1 MERGFLGFLFN
12 SFVVAA
18 GTICISVPLG
28 TLAAYGLART
38 KTKHAN
44 KLLFG
49 LLAIRMLPQILLAIP
64 FFVMASWISM
74 IDTYAMMI
82 MAMVAINQPFTIW
95 LMRSFFVDVPVELD
109 EAAMIDGC
117 NRWQAF
123 WHVVLPAVRPG
134 LAVTSLF
141 SMLLAYNE
149 FLFALILTGSRTKT
163 LPVAI
168 AEYGGEDIN
177 YWSLSA
183 AGAIGIMLPAVIFT
197 ILVQRHLIRADV
209 WGGEGVTCAHELAT
223 HERSTITMECRLIW
237 IKHPLNAAH
246 SKISQTDNLKKVWPN
261 SALPSLGQ
269 TGVEIYTAPSIWD
282 FLVLPDGVRAYS
294 LPRCSS
300 GMHTRRRQ
308 RSRCLLKL
316 RCVRFCAKIPPSYS
330 AKQRTTKMPEKWAPA
345 LRWQFFDTRCQN
357 PY

>member
-1 MERGFLGFLFN
+1 MKPRHQTALLIFLSIFTFLNLVPILWGLVISLKQPADAFSIPPTLIFEPTLLFHWEVWVERGFLNFLLN
-12 SFVVAA
+12 SLVIAA
-18 GTICISVPLG
+18 GTICISVPIG

-38 KTKHAN
+38 RSRYAGS
-44 KLLFG
+44 LLFG

-64 FFVMASWISM
+64 FFVMARWLSL

-82 MAMVAINQPFTIW
+82 LAMVAINQPFTIW

-123 WHVVLPAVRPG
+123 WHVVLPTVRPG

-168 AEYGGEDIN
+168 AEYGGEDIH

-197 ILVQRHLIRADV
+197 ILVQRHLIRGLTFGAV
-209 WGGEGVTCAHELAT
+209 KG
-223 HERSTITMECRLIW
+223 
-237 IKHPLNAAH
+237 
-246 SKISQTDNLKKVWPN
+246 
-261 SALPSLGQ
+261 
-269 TGVEIYTAPSIWD
+269 
-282 FLVLPDGVRAYS
+282 
-294 LPRCSS
+294 
-300 GMHTRRRQ
+300 
-308 RSRCLLKL
+308 
-316 RCVRFCAKIPPSYS
+316 
-330 AKQRTTKMPEKWAPA
+330 
-345 LRWQFFDTRCQN
+345 
-357 PY
+357 